1 MTKFKASAL
10 ALATVALGAM
20 HLQATAGT
28 YPVVATYDGTGSPN
42 VSVWLGAPDDSYL
55 GLGASN
61 VTYDFGLLQVVNRSG
76 LVDLNVYE
84 VDSGGPEFNL
94 MTVLVSQDGV
104 TFTSIKSSETA
115 LVRTSGDTTHGN
127 NSFGRSYDLGSL
139 PWVRYVRID
148 GLGNGGASGATAFDL
163 DAIGAHEVLAVPE
176 PATWALWLAGLAA
189 VGRVAQ
195 QRASRAA

>member
-1 MTKFKASAL
+1 MTKFKSGAL
-10 ALATVALGAM
+10 ALATVTLGAL

-28 YPVVATYDGTGSPN
+28 YPVVATYDGTGSPDI
-42 VSVWLGAPDDSYL
+42 SAWLGAPDDSFI
-55 GLGASN
+55 GLGASD
-61 VTYDFGLLQVVNRSG
+61 VTYDFGLSPVVNRPG

-84 VDSGGPEFNL
+84 VDFGLVEFSS

-104 TFTSIKSSETA
+104 TFTSIKGSETP
-115 LVRTSGDTTHGN
+115 LVRTSGDATHGN
-127 NSFGRSYDLGSL
+127 NSFGRSYDLGAL

-148 GLGNGGASGATAFDL
+148 GLGSGGASTTNGFDL

-189 VGRVAQ
+189 VGRVARR
-195 QRASRAA
+195 RA

>member
-1 MTKFKASAL
+1 MTKFKSSAL
-10 ALATVALGAM
+10 AFATVTLGAL

-42 VSVWLGAPDDSYL
+42 ISVFLGAPDDLYL

-61 VTYDFGLLQVVNRSG
+61 VTYDFGLSPVVNRLG

-84 VDSGGPEFNL
+84 VDTGSPEFAQ

-115 LVRTSGDTTHGN
+115 LVRTSGDATHGN
-127 NSFGRSYDLGSL
+127 NSFGRSYDLGALS
-139 PWVRYVRID
+139 WVRYVRID
-148 GLGNGGASGATAFDL
+148 GLGTGGASGAQNFDL

-176 PATWALWLAGLAA
+176 PATWALWLGGLAA
-189 VGRVAQ
+189 VGRVAR
-195 QRASRAA
+195 QRALKRA